1 MNNYYVAWIP
11 PNRDFKDIACDGTEN
26 VNLTT
31 ATRIANKLN
40 NETRGS
46 LGHYAPRKLNK
57 GEKDENHT
65 SICA

>member
-11 PNRDFKDIACDGTEN
+11 PNRDFKVIACNGTEN
-26 VNLTT
+26 VSLTT

-46 LGHYAPRKLNK
+46 LGHYAAR
-57 GEKDENHT
+57 ENPK
-65 SICA
+65 